1 MHSDP
6 ADARPA
12 PPRQDIYAKKPAGL
26 RLPMIAL
33 IAIGAVAAFGTSI
46 WYAYQYGV
54 NQQVAANPPLI
65 KADPGPTKLKP
76 DDPGGMAVPDR
87 DKLVYD
93 RVTDS
98 PPEPRTER
106 LLPPP
111 EEPLAK
117 PDAPPP
123 PPAIEQATDGAETDP
138 ATSVADATPPQ
149 PPSPAAETASDAAA
163 GTAAGQ
169 EELPTA
175 TVDRL
180 VAVAPAA
187 APPAPP
193 PAASAPASQAD
204 AGETTGAA
212 EPPKQV
218 AVSPPPRPRPPAESP
233 AKPRAETPA
242 AAGSYRV
249 QLASFRTSKAA
260 NDAWSKLRKSN
271 ISLLRDLTAHVT
283 RVELGQKGTFYRLQA
298 GSFAQ
303 EARARSVCTELKAH
317 QVDCLV
323 VRTN

>member
-12 PPRQDIYAKKPAGL
+12 PPRQEIYTKKPAAS
-26 RLPMIAL
+26 RLPVIAL
-33 IAIGAVAAFGTSI
+33 IAVAAVFAFGTSI

-65 KADPGPTKLKP
+65 KAEPGPTKLKP

-111 EEPLAK
+111 DEPMAK

-123 PPAIEQATDGAETDP
+123 PAVEQATDEPKADTEKDI
-138 ATSVADATPPQ
+138 ADAAPP
-149 PPSPAAETASDAAA
+149 PPPAPAAEAATEAA
-163 GTAAGQ
+163 GEAASAR
-169 EELPTA
+169 EELPA
-175 TVDRL
+175 QTVDKL
-180 VAVAPAA
+180 AAVAPAA
-187 APPAPP
+187 APPP
-193 PAASAPASQAD
+193 PAAEPKPAAQAEPD
-204 AGETTGAA
+204 KPAAAA

-218 AVSPPPRPRPPAESP
+218 AVAPPPKPQPAAKTP
-233 AKPRAETPA
+233 AKPKA
-242 AAGSYRV
+242 AGAGSYRV
-249 QLASFRTSKAA
+249 QLASFRSSKAA

-283 RVELGQKGTFYRLQA
+283 RVELGQKGIFYRLQA

-303 EARARSVCTELKAH
+303 EARARSICTELKAR

>member
-12 PPRQDIYAKKPAGL
+12 PPRQEIYTKKPAAS
-26 RLPMIAL
+26 RLPVIAL
-33 IAIGAVAAFGTSI
+33 IALGAVIAFGTSI

-65 KADPGPTKLKP
+65 KAEPGPTKLKP

-98 PPEPRTER
+98 PPAPRTER

-111 EEPLAK
+111 DEPMAK

-123 PPAIEQATDGAETDP
+123 PPAVEQATDSP
-138 ATSVADATPPQ
+138 ATDAAKDVAAAAPTPP
-149 PPSPAAETASDAAA
+149 PAPTAEAA
-163 GTAAGQ
+163 GGDTSGQ
-169 EELPTA
+169 EEPPA
-175 TVDRL
+175 QTVDKL

-187 APPAPP
+187 APPPPPP
-193 PAASAPASQAD
+193 PATEPKPTAQAEPDKPAA
-204 AGETTGAA
+204 AA
-212 EPPKQV
+212 EPRKQA
-218 AVSPPPRPRPPAESP
+218 AVSPPPKPRPA
-233 AKPRAETPA
+233 AKTPTKPKPEKSA
-242 AAGSYRV
+242 GAGSYRV

-303 EARARSVCTELKAH
+303 EARARSVCTELKAR

>member
-12 PPRQDIYAKKPAGL
+12 PPRQEIYTKKPVAS
-26 RLPMIAL
+26 RLPVIAL
-33 IAIGAVAAFGTSI
+33 IAVGAVIAFGTSI

-65 KADPGPTKLKP
+65 KAEPGPTKLKP
-76 DDPGGMAVPDR
+76 DDPGGMEVPDR

-93 RVTDS
+93 RVTDA

-111 EEPLAK
+111 DEPMAK

-123 PPAIEQATDGAETDP
+123 PPPVAEQPTDVPETDT
-138 ATSVADATPPQ
+138 AKDVADAAPP
-149 PPSPAAETASDAAA
+149 PPPAPAAEAATEAAEEQTAS
-163 GTAAGQ
+163 Q
-169 EELPTA
+169 EELPTK
-175 TVDRL
+175 TVDKL

-187 APPAPP
+187 APPPP
-193 PAASAPASQAD
+193 PASEPKPTAQAEPAKP
-204 AGETTGAA
+204 AA
-212 EPPKQV
+212 EPPKQA
-218 AVSPPPRPRPPAESP
+218 AVSPPP
-233 AKPRAETPA
+233 KPQPA
-242 AAGSYRV
+242 AKAPVKPKPEKAARAGSYRV

-303 EARARSVCTELKAH
+303 EARARSICTELKAR

>member
-12 PPRQDIYAKKPAGL
+12 PPRQEIYTKKPAAS
-26 RLPMIAL
+26 RLPVIAL
-33 IAIGAVAAFGTSI
+33 IAVGAVFAFGTSI

-65 KADPGPTKLKP
+65 KAEPGPTKLKP
-76 DDPGGMAVPDR
+76 DDPGGMEVPDR

-111 EEPLAK
+111 DEPMAK

-123 PPAIEQATDGAETDP
+123 PPAAEQATDEPKTDT
-138 ATSVADATPPQ
+138 AKAVADAAPP
-149 PPSPAAETASDAAA
+149 PPAPAAEPATEAASEPASA
-163 GTAAGQ
+163 Q
-169 EELPTA
+169 KELSTQ
-175 TVDRL
+175 TVDKL

-187 APPAPP
+187 APPPP
-193 PAASAPASQAD
+193 PAAESKPAAQAEPEKP
-204 AGETTGAA
+204 AAA

-218 AVSPPPRPRPPAESP
+218 AVAPPPKPQPA
-233 AKPRAETPA
+233 AKTPTKPKAA

-249 QLASFRTSKAA
+249 QLASFRSSKAA

-303 EARARSVCTELKAH
+303 EARARSICTELKAR

>member
-12 PPRQDIYAKKPAGL
+12 PPRQEIYTKKPAAS
-26 RLPMIAL
+26 RLPVIAL
-33 IAIGAVAAFGTSI
+33 IAVGAVIAFGTSI

-65 KADPGPTKLKP
+65 KAEPGPTKLKP

-111 EEPLAK
+111 DEPMAK

-123 PPAIEQATDGAETDP
+123 PPAVEQAANEPKTEAAKD
-138 ATSVADATPPQ
+138 VADATPP
-149 PPSPAAETASDAAA
+149 PPPAPAAEPATEAA
-163 GTAAGQ
+163 GKETSGQ
-169 EELPTA
+169 EELPA
-175 TVDRL
+175 KTVDKL

-187 APPAPP
+187 APPP
-193 PAASAPASQAD
+193 PASEPKPAAQAEP
-204 AGETTGAA
+204 AKPAA
-212 EPPKQV
+212 EPPKQA
-218 AVSPPPRPRPPAESP
+218 AVSPPP
-233 AKPRAETPA
+233 KPQPA
-242 AAGSYRV
+242 AKAPSKPKPEKAAGAGSYRV

-303 EARARSVCTELKAH
+303 EGRARSICTELKAR